1 MKNKW
6 NLISSIFQLVIGI
19 LAITAFAIV
28 MFNGENMSKWVIT
41 LILSIV
47 YLILGIIGI
56 ADYKSNK

>member
-19 LAITAFAIV
+19 LAISAFAIA